1 VTTEQDLLE
10 RAAAGDL
17 DAFTSLI
24 ESRRARVVRIAF
36 NLTGDRELAKDVA
49 QEVFLRLFRV
59 IHRFRKG
66 ARFDPWVYRMTIH
79 LGIDALRRERPHR
92 QTASIED
99 LAGHPGAEA
108 GPLPAPAGAPGGQE
122 LGRLFVL
129 LTSRLGR
136 KQRTAF
142 LLREIEG
149 LTTEEV
155 AAVLR
160 TTESTVRN
168 HILQARR
175 ILQDALKREFPEY
188 LPRERSQKGL
198 DGSRT
203 RAVDTKD
210 TGSGNTET
218 P

>member
-108 GPLPAPAGAPGGQE
+108 GPLPGPVGAPGGQE

-188 LPRERSQKGL
+188 LPRER
-198 DGSRT
+198 
-203 RAVDTKD
+203 
-210 TGSGNTET
+210 

>member
-1 VTTEQDLLE
+1 VTEQELLE
-10 RAAAGDL
+10 RAAEGDL

-24 ESRRARVVRIAF
+24 ESRRERVLRIAF
-36 NLTGDRELAKDVA
+36 NLTGDRELSKDIA
-49 QEVFLRLFRV
+49 QEVFLRLYRV

-66 ARFDPWVYRMTIH
+66 ARFDPWIYRMTVH

-92 QTASIED
+92 QASSIDD
-99 LAGHPGAEA
+99 LAHPEAA

-129 LTSRLGR
+129 LTGRLGR
-136 KQRTAF
+136 KQRSAF

-155 AAVLR
+155 AVVLG
-160 TTESTVRN
+160 TSESTVRN

-175 ILQDALKREFPEY
+175 ILQEALKNEFPEY
-188 LPRERSQKGL
+188 LPREK
-198 DGSRT
+198 
-203 RAVDTKD
+203 K
-210 TGSGNTET
+210 
-218 P
+218 

>member
-1 VTTEQDLLE
+1 MTEQQLLE

-17 DAFTSLI
+17 DAFTELI
-24 ESRRARVVRIAF
+24 ESRRERVLRIAW
-36 NLTGDRELAKDVA
+36 NLTGDRELSKDIA

-108 GPLPAPAGAPGGQE
+108 GPLPGPVGAPGGQE
-122 LGRLFVL
+122 LGRLFVVL
-129 LTSRLGR
+129 SSRLGR

-155 AAVLR
+155 AAVLG

-175 ILQDALKREFPEY
+175 ILQEALRKEFPEY
-188 LPRERSQKGL
+188 LPRDR
-198 DGSRT
+198 R
-203 RAVDTKD
+203 
-210 TGSGNTET
+210 
-218 P
+218 

>member
-1 VTTEQDLLE
+1 VTTEQELLE

-17 DAFTSLI
+17 DAFTSLL
-24 ESRRARVVRIAF
+24 ESRRERVVRIAF
-36 NLTGDRELAKDVA
+36 NLTRDRELAKDIA

-92 QTASIED
+92 QTSSIED
-99 LAGHPGAEA
+99 LAAHPGAEA
-108 GPLPAPAGAPGGQE
+108 GPLPGPVGAPRGQE

-175 ILQDALKREFPEY
+175 ILQDALKKEFPEY
-188 LPRERSQKGL
+188 LPRER
-198 DGSRT
+198 R
-203 RAVDTKD
+203 
-210 TGSGNTET
+210 
-218 P
+218 

>member
-1 VTTEQDLLE
+1 VSEQDLLE
-10 RAAAGDL
+10 RAAEGDL

-24 ESRRARVVRIAF
+24 ESRRERVLRIAW
-36 NLTGDRELAKDVA
+36 NLTGDRELAKDIA

-66 ARFDPWVYRMTIH
+66 ARFDPWIYRMTVH

-99 LAGHPGAEA
+99 LRAHPEA
-108 GPLPAPAGAPGGQE
+108 AGAQGGRD

-129 LTSRLGR
+129 LTSRLGK

-155 AAVLR
+155 AAVLG
-160 TTESTVRN
+160 TSESTVRN

-175 ILQDALKREFPEY
+175 ILQEALKKEFPEY
-188 LPRERSQKGL
+188 LPR
-198 DGSRT
+198 T
-203 RAVDTKD
+203 RK
-210 TGSGNTET
+210 
-218 P
+218 